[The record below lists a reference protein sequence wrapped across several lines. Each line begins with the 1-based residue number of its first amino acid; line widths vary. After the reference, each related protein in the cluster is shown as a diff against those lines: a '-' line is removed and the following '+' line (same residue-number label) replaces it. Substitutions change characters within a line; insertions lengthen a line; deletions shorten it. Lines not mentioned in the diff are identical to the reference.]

1 MVFKYQLLSLIFIIS
16 TFVFLSGCKSEKQK
30 EADTLESNLKVNF
43 IANIQDT
50 TISVDSFRLLKID
63 TITQSM
69 LVLEQYEVL
78 SKDLEE
84 LIGLYKNSTQLLSSK
99 VDQLKLYSML
109 DSKTLVEIQQSEV
122 KSQGNKGN
130 LIKKEIDT
138 LSKIIDVIVGNMKT
152 ADTIKAIGFQA
163 KSFYQIR
170 KKDKSVIRDTSF
182 IILNIHR
189 DIVNRKDFLSI
200 PYNVDFNKF

>member
-138 LSKIIDVIVGNMKT
+138 LSKIIDVIDARYGTKCIT
-152 ADTIKAIGFQA
+152 LLGPT
-163 KSFYQIR
+163 
-170 KKDKSVIRDTSF
+170 
-182 IILNIHR
+182 
-189 DIVNRKDFLSI
+189 
-200 PYNVDFNKF
+200 